1 MNKVELVEVLA
12 KKLNV
17 TKKEAAA
24 FLTTFTE
31 TVHDALVEGKDV
43 KLLGFGNFS
52 VTTRDARK
60 GRNPQTGEVMEI
72 PAHKA
77 VRFKPGKALKD
88 AVK

>member
-24 FLTTFTE
+24 FLTVFTE
-31 TVHDALVEGKDV
+31 TIHDTLVEGKDV

>member
-24 FLTTFTE
+24 FVTAFTE
-31 TVHDALVEGKDV
+31 TIHDALVEGKDV

>member
-24 FLTTFTE
+24 FLTAFTE
-31 TVHDALVEGKDV
+31 TVLDALVEGRDV

>member
-24 FLTTFTE
+24 FVTAFTE
-31 TVHDALVEGKDV
+31 TVHDTLVEDKEV
-43 KLLGFGNFS
+43 KLPGFGNFL
-52 VTTRDARK
+52 VTTRSARK